1 MSGIVTARIFRY
13 TTRMIRTGIGFDT
26 HRLVVGR
33 RLVLGG
39 VVVPYERGL
48 DGHSDAD
55 VLAHALMDALLGAVA
70 DGDIGHHFPP
80 SDACWKDADSL
91 VLLRQVVARLR
102 AAGWRIDNTDA
113 TIMAEAPRLAP
124 FIPTMRE
131 KLAVA
136 MAVPINAV
144 SVKATTVEG
153 LGAIGRREGIS
164 ALAIATVSRA
174 DCDSVQRPEEKGT

>member
-1 MSGIVTARIFRY
+1 
-13 TTRMIRTGIGFDT
+13 MIRTGIGFDT
-26 HRLVVGR
+26 HRLVAGR
-33 RLVLGG
+33 RLVIGG

-80 SDACWKDADSL
+80 SEARWQGADSL
-91 VLLRQVVARLR
+91 VLLRQVAARLQ
-102 AAGWRIDNTDA
+102 AKGWTIGNTDA
-113 TIMAEAPRLAP
+113 TVMAEAPRLAP
-124 FIPTMRE
+124 FIPAMRE
-131 KLAVA
+131 KLAAA
-136 MAVPINAV
+136 MAVPHDAV

-164 ALAIATVSRA
+164 AMAVATVSRVDGDDA
-174 DCDSVQRPEEKGT
+174 QRPEERGTHTHATL